1 MAGLQ
6 KAVKGA
12 LDQES
17 RVPALVPALVPLFT
31 CPLVHPLFHV
41 CWVRQTMECKL
52 VKEPG
57 PSLRQLGYSE
67 RLRT

>member
-6 KAVKGA
+6 KAAKGA

-17 RVPALVPALVPLFT
+17 RVPALVPLFT